1 MTKMSKKMER
11 PSVKRSKE
19 ESDSDAWGCGSGSI
33 EEVVVVDV
41 CTDVSQ
47 RKTKRQKLI
56 ENSSSPIK
64 TTQLA
69 DLDSSGYQYE
79 QSSHSPLLKSKG
91 VTAVMA
97 MLINPTTTKASKYK
111 SKYKKPKCYSIVA
124 QMGTCGSIRK
134 EHPNAFPTRLGRCQR
149 HGARQMGTSTQRE
162 EVN

>member
-1 MTKMSKKMER
+1 M
-11 PSVKRSKE
+11 
-19 ESDSDAWGCGSGSI
+19 
-33 EEVVVVDV
+33 
-41 CTDVSQ
+41 CTDASQ

-97 MLINPTTTKASKYK
+97 MLVEPTGDPGRPSKASTYK
-111 SKYKKPKCYSIVA
+111 SKYKQPKTSSKKVQKPNLIRLLLNSGSDGDLLFYKKGTPKCVPY
-124 QMGTCGSIRK
+124 T
-134 EHPNAFPTRLGRCQR
+134 TRQVPKTWC
-149 HGARQMGTSTQRE
+149 TSNGNFHT
-162 EVN
+162 